1 MDRWLD
7 DVPVPTSGPR
17 MALQRAAGIIGA
29 TRPNGRNTSQNCGFV
44 GSQTL
49 ETDLS
54 CVMHNRILRTAR
66 DNYHF
71 FIF

>member
-1 MDRWLD
+1 
-7 DVPVPTSGPR
+7 

-29 TRPNGRNTSQNCGFV
+29 TRPNGRSTSQNCGFV

-54 CVMHNRILRTAR
+54 CVVHNP
-66 DNYHF
+66 NF
-71 FIF
+71 GN